1 MNSLIPI
8 EYYTV
13 TFHNV
18 MLIVLLFVLSKAYQS
33 SLDDSQNL
41 KGKTV
46 LGYFLLIFSIL
57 YMGMRPISWQHF
69 GDMSTYAAAFEKY
82 ASGEKVDVQKDVY
95 FEYFIEF
102 CSKIM
107 DVNTFFV
114 VCAALYILP
123 MYFFSKK
130 YFKNYW
136 FYSFYIL
143 VISMSFWAYGV
154 NGIRNGIATSVF
166 LLAIT
171 MERKVFKVLLLVLA
185 VSFHKSLILPI
196 AAYLLT
202 LVYTNTKTYLKIW
215 LLSIPVSLVLG
226 GFWEGL
232 FKSFGFFEDE
242 RLNTYLTDTDAEVM
256 SQFSNTGFRW
266 DFLLYSLT
274 GIYAGWYFIVKKGY
288 EDKLY
293 SQIFNTYVLANAFWI
308 LVIRASFSNRFA
320 YLSWFLLGIVTIYPL
335 LKLKFF
341 QDQHIRVAKILLATF
356 AFTYLMYF
364 LTGVR

>member
-1 MNSLIPI
+1 
-8 EYYTV
+8 
-13 TFHNV
+13 

-33 SLDDSQNL
+33 NLEDLQNL
-41 KGKTV
+41 KSKTV
-46 LGYFLLIFSIL
+46 LGYFVLLFSIF

-82 ASGEKVDVQKDVY
+82 ATGEKVDAQKDVY
-95 FEYFIEF
+95 FEYFLEF

-123 MYFFSKK
+123 MYFISKK
-130 YFKNYW
+130 YFKQYW
-136 FYSFYIL
+136 FYSLYVM

-154 NGIRNGIATSVF
+154 NGIRNGIATSIF
-166 LLAIT
+166 LLAIS
-171 MERKVFKVLLLVLA
+171 MERKIFTALLLLLA
-185 VSFHKSLILPI
+185 VSFHKSMFLPI
-196 AAYLLT
+196 AAYLAT
-202 LVYTNTKTYLKIW
+202 LVNNNTKTYLKIW

-226 GFWEGL
+226 GFWESL

-242 RLNTYLTDTDAEVM
+242 RLNTYLSDSDAEVM

-266 DFLLYSLT
+266 DFLLYSLA
-274 GIYAGWYFIVKKGY
+274 GIYAGWYFIIKRGY
-288 EDKLY
+288 EDKMY
-293 SQIFNTYVLANAFWI
+293 KHIFNTYVLANAFWI

-341 QDQHIRVAKILLATF
+341 PNQHIKVARILLATF

>member
-1 MNSLIPI
+1 MNHQPYEIGIEEIHHTEKKDAPSGTAITLAETVLSESNSLNHW
-8 EYYTV
+8 E
-13 TFHNV
+13 
-18 MLIVLLFVLSKAYQS
+18 LISDNHQ
-33 SLDDSQNL
+33 D
-41 KGKTV
+41 T
-46 LGYFLLIFSIL
+46 
-57 YMGMRPISWQHF
+57 
-69 GDMSTYAAAFEKY
+69 TE
-82 ASGEKVDVQKDVY
+82 SG
-95 FEYFIEF
+95 
-102 CSKIM
+102 
-107 DVNTFFV
+107 T
-114 VCAALYILP
+114 
-123 MYFFSKK
+123 
-130 YFKNYW
+130 
-136 FYSFYIL
+136 
-143 VISMSFWAYGV
+143 
-154 NGIRNGIATSVF
+154 
-166 LLAIT
+166 
-171 MERKVFKVLLLVLA
+171 
-185 VSFHKSLILPI
+185 LPI

-288 EDKLY
+288 EDKIY

-341 QDQHIRVAKILLATF
+341 QDLLT
-356 AFTYLMYF
+356 
-364 LTGVR
+364 RQ